1 MKININRALILIA
14 LLIICISTL
23 RCSNEMKAEMNDG
36 IKFRSN
42 GGGYICPPSHLFDG
56 IQPEANWIWDSGEI
70 NPRNYYL
77 HVRKR
82 FSLKNS
88 IQETSAYV
96 SAHAF
101 AELYINGQHVDRV
114 PTNPDP
120 EYQTYEKIDLG
131 LYLKK
136 GMNTIAALVYNPGEG
151 LHHRM
156 DARGGFFFQA
166 AITDNKGTVTKIHS
180 DRSWRVA
187 QAIAWDMHTK
197 HRQHDHTI
205 GMRERYDAQLAYEGW
220 KEHSF
225 DDSDWEQ
232 AKEIGVPPLAP
243 WNQIVVV
250 KRERLFN
257 EINRPVG
264 SWNVNGYEVYDF
276 GREIT
281 AFPRF
286 TVTANR
292 SGMEIILGT
301 GERLDSDS
309 IPLMKDNV
317 DYTDTYI
324 TKMGRQSWQPF
335 TWRGF
340 RYLAVRKSEGISIDD
355 ICAEFRSFPAKRE
368 GSFTCSDN
376 VLNQM
381 WEIGRWTMQ
390 ICAHDTWMDT
400 PWREQTQYIA
410 GDSRYNMR
418 YSAYAFAPNIKLLHD
433 YNILSGAFSQRHS
446 TEGAIRSRY
455 PTGYHLGPTTS
466 TYIPDYQLEW
476 ILMLHEYYMY
486 YWDTALIK
494 QVYPNVKT
502 LLQYFQGYLSA
513 ERGLVGKVPGWV
525 VLDHPDTYPMDVD
538 GENTAVNCLYYGALN
553 SAAWIAR
560 NIIKDISQAAE
571 WEQKAQDVKI
581 SIRKYLWSE
590 KDKAF
595 TDGYQS
601 SRVTQQTQVYG
612 LKYGLVP
619 EDKKPRVV
627 EYIKSQG
634 RSCEQ
639 SFSYWLLNTM
649 FSEGEGQWALDYM
662 RTHWGGQMKQDEFNG
677 AWYEMWD
684 SPPGMTKS
692 HAWCSGPTALLPEKV
707 LGVEPIMPGW
717 KQFKIQP
724 CLYDLEWA
732 EGVVPSAAGNI
743 NVTLKRLMKGDTNT
757 GMQIGAVVPDN
768 TSAMIYVPVQPSEK
782 FVISVNDKKIWK
794 DGKPIGANNKIS
806 YDSQSSDFIVFE
818 FLSGSYVIHA
828 FAADVLNYK
837 MRRY

>member
-1 MKININRALILIA
+1 M
-14 LLIICISTL
+14 
-23 RCSNEMKAEMNDG
+23 
-36 IKFRSN
+36 
-42 GGGYICPPSHLFDG
+42 GGYICPPSHVLDG
-56 IQPEANWIWDSGEI
+56 VKPEANWIWDSGEI

-82 FSLKNS
+82 FLLNNPA
-88 IQETSAYV
+88 QEARAFI

-101 AELYINGQHVDRV
+101 AELYINGLHIDRV

-120 EYQTYEKIDLG
+120 EYQTYEEIDLTP
-131 LYLKK
+131 YLKK
-136 GMNTIAALVYNPGEG
+136 GTNTIAALVYNIGEG

-166 AITDNKGTVTKIHS
+166 AVTDKKGKVIKVHS
-180 DRSWRVA
+180 DKSWRVA
-187 QAIAWDMHTK
+187 QAIAWDTEAK
-197 HRQHDHTI
+197 FRQHHHCI
-205 GMRERYDAQLAYEGW
+205 GIKERYDARQAYDGW
-220 KEHSF
+220 QQSSF
-225 DDSDWEQ
+225 DDSDWKS
-232 AKEIGVPPLAP
+232 ATEIGVPPIEP
-243 WNQIVVV
+243 WNNIVVI
-250 KRERLFN
+250 KRERQMH
-257 EINRPVG
+257 EIIKPVR
-264 SWNVNGYEVYDF
+264 SWNVKDYAVFDF
-276 GREIT
+276 GKEVT
-281 AFPRF
+281 ASPRF

-292 SGMEIILGT
+292 GGVEMILGT
-301 GERLDSDS
+301 GERLDGEG

-324 TKMGRQSWQPF
+324 TKTGRQSWQPV

-340 RYLAVRKSEGISIDD
+340 RYLAIKKSEGISIDD
-355 ICAEFRSFPAKRE
+355 ICAEFRSFPVKKE

-376 VLNQM
+376 ALNQM

-418 YSAYAFAPNIKLLHD
+418 YSVYAFAPDIKLLHD

-446 TEGAIRSRY
+446 VEGAIRSRY

-476 ILMLHEYYMY
+476 ILMLQEYYMY
-486 YWDTALIK
+486 YQDAELIK
-494 QVYPNVKT
+494 QVYPNVKR
-502 LLQYFQGYLSA
+502 LLHYFQGYLSA
-513 ERGLVGKVPGWV
+513 ERGLVDKVPGWV

-538 GENTAVNCLYYGALN
+538 GENTAVNCLYYGALKA
-553 SAAWIAR
+553 AAWMAR
-560 NIIKDISQAAE
+560 NIMEDNQKTTEWKEQAQNIKT
-571 WEQKAQDVKI
+571 
-581 SIRKYLWSE
+581 SIQNYLWSE
-590 KDKAF
+590 KDNAF
-595 TDGYQS
+595 KDGYES
-601 SRVTQQTQVYG
+601 SRITQQTQIYA

-619 EDKKPRVV
+619 EGRKTEVI
-627 EYIKSQG
+627 EFAISQG

-662 RTHWGGQMKQDEFNG
+662 RTHWGAQMKQDDFNG

-692 HAWCSGPTALLPEKV
+692 HAWCSGPTALLPERV

-717 KQFKIQP
+717 KQFKILP

-732 EGVVPSAAGNI
+732 EGVIPSIAGNI
-743 NVTLKRLMKGDTNT
+743 SVKLKKLTKGKVET
-757 GMQIGAVVPDN
+757 GMQIEAVVPEN
-768 TSAMIYVPVQPSEK
+768 TSAMIYVQVQPSEK

-806 YDSQSSDFIVFE
+806 YDSQSGDFIVFE
-818 FLSGSYVIHA
+818 FQPGSYEINVRN
-828 FAADVLNYK
+828 DDLVKL
-837 MRRY
+837 